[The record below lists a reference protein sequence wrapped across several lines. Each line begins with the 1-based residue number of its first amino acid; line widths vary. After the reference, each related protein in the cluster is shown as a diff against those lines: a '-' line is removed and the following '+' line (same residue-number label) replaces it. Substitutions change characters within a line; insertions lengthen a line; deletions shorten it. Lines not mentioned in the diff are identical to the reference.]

1 MYVFLPQIN
10 EEALMEIS
18 QLSLVDMAGSER
30 TSRTGKIFFTNLI
43 INLYGIV
50 GTLMLIVIFVPRKH
64 WRQIERRWQNQ

>member
-30 TSRTGKIFFTNLI
+30 TSRTGNIFLTN
-43 INLYGIV
+43 
-50 GTLMLIVIFVPRKH
+50 
-64 WRQIERRWQNQ
+64 